1 MSALKI
7 LITDDHSMIRKG
19 MKLYLQLNLGVMS
32 VQETDSCNTL
42 LMALKKDHFTHLVAD
57 LILSDGNTL
66 EVIPTIRNLYPDLK
80 IMIFSMQPAEI
91 YGKALKQYGV
101 NYYLS
106 KTAGEEEIIKQLNN
120 FIHNQASTET
130 ENNFPDHTR
139 NPFSQLSPR
148 ELEILH
154 YLLKGMGTKEIAD
167 SLNIKMNTVSTLK
180 SRVLEKTSCNNFKEL
195 LELATLHNVNY

>member
-91 YGKALKQYGV
+91 YGKALKQSGV
-101 NYYLS
+101 S
-106 KTAGEEEIIKQLNN
+106 
-120 FIHNQASTET
+120 S
-130 ENNFPDHTR
+130 
-139 NPFSQLSPR
+139 
-148 ELEILH
+148 
-154 YLLKGMGTKEIAD
+154 
-167 SLNIKMNTVSTLK
+167 
-180 SRVLEKTSCNNFKEL
+180 
-195 LELATLHNVNY
+195 